1 MKGCSMSNA
10 VNCKKF
16 LYTFLVIIPL
26 LAINTYGY
34 DFGDLKSSTL
44 ASKAWNALNIK
55 EWAALDA
62 YVEKCLGLY
71 TKEAAK
77 QQASLKDFAKAE
89 IASQYWALNDVATC
103 LFIKAKGLSL
113 EGKNDQAKKTCEII
127 INEYSFAQCFDPA
140 NNSYWKVAD
149 AAKDLLTLMESGIDF
164 EDYTSETLLRKGWE
178 SLSGNNIPHALT
190 YAQKCITL
198 YATEADKQQA
208 SLTTFAAKDQA
219 FNYWALN
226 DVGTAYFILGE
237 AYMKNQEWK
246 KASESYQI
254 IIDKY
259 GYSQC
264 WDPRGWFWKP
274 AVASRGKLNKLNA
287 EHGAEM
293 GK

>member
-1 MKGCSMSNA
+1 MKGSFMSNA
-10 VNCKKF
+10 LTCKKF
-16 LYTFLVIIPL
+16 LYTLLLITPL
-26 LAINTYGY
+26 FGFHSFAY
-34 DFGDLKSSTL
+34 DFGDMKSSTL
-44 ASKAWNALNIK
+44 TSKAWNALNIK
-55 EWAALDA
+55 EWAAMDA

-71 TKEAAK
+71 SKEAAK
-77 QQASLKDFAKAE
+77 QQASLKEYAKSE
-89 IASQYWALNDVATC
+89 IASQYWALNDCGTC
-103 LFIKAKGLSL
+103 LFIQAKGLSL
-113 EGKNDQAKKTCEII
+113 QGKTDQAKKTCEII
-127 INEYSFAQCFDPA
+127 ISDYSFAQCYDPA
-140 NNSYWKVAD
+140 NSSFWKVAEG
-149 AAKDLLTLMESGIDF
+149 AKDLMTSMESGIDF

-178 SLSGNNIPHALT
+178 SLSGNNIPHALI

-198 YATEADKQQA
+198 YAAEADKQQA
-208 SLTTFAAKDQA
+208 SLTAYAPKDQA

-246 KASESYQI
+246 KSSESYQT

-259 GYSQC
+259 QFSQC

-274 AVASRGKLNKLNA
+274 AVAARGKINKLNA